1 LHATQEK
8 LALANPRLSGD
19 CTVSRN
25 TTVQTKQSE
34 IEAKHAENTPQHKKN
49 WRWPIRD

>member
-1 LHATQEK
+1 VSEIVVDTTQEK
-8 LALANPRLSGD
+8 LALANPRLSDD

-34 IEAKHAENTPQHKKN
+34 IEAKHAESR
-49 WRWPIRD
+49 RWPIRD